1 MNLSEQVRPHP
12 VPARREVPLRG
23 YLIVLSGTVIWA
35 LTGIIIKILL
45 TTYGMN
51 PLVIAFWRVFFVT
64 AFLFLV
70 LLAVSPRSLRISSR
84 DIPLFL
90 LYGLIGV
97 AIHQIVWIGSVQ
109 YNGAAVA
116 TVLIY
121 ISPAFVAIFASRF
134 LHEKYDRDKL
144 IALVLTIAG
153 CVLVAR
159 AYDLSQVRLNLLG
172 LSAGVGTGLT
182 FATYSLVGR
191 VVTRRYSPWTS
202 IFYAFLFGTLFLL
215 PFAFLGTVLSTFFQM
230 PTGPLPTE
238 FVPSRL
244 AFDGWLVLVFLAL
257 GPTLGGFGAYT
268 IGLSHL
274 PASVASILAAFE
286 PVTTAIVAYFAFGE
300 MLDPLQLIGAGLILW
315 SVVMLRPKN

>member
-1 MNLSEQVRPHP
+1 MNLSEQVHAQA
-12 VPARREVPLRG
+12 VPAHREVPIRG
-23 YLIVLSGTVIWA
+23 YTIVLSGTVIWA
-35 LTGIIIKILL
+35 LTGIIIKVLL
-45 TTYGMN
+45 TTYQMN
-51 PLVIAFWRVFFVT
+51 SLVIAFWRVFFVT
-64 AFLFLV
+64 AFLFIV
-70 LLAVSPRSLRISSR
+70 LLAVSPRSLRVSLR

-90 LYGLIGV
+90 LYGLVGV
-97 AIHQIVWIGSVQ
+97 AMHQIVWIGSVQ

-134 LHEKYDRDKL
+134 LREKFDRDKL
-144 IALVLTIAG
+144 IALLLTIAG

-159 AYDLSQVRLNLLG
+159 AYDLSQVELNPLG
-172 LSAGVGTGLT
+172 LSAGVGSGIT

-202 IFYAFLFGTLFLL
+202 IFYAFLFGTGFLL
-215 PFAFLGTVLSTFFQM
+215 PVAFLGTQFVYGTQ
-230 PTGPLPTE
+230 
-238 FVPSRL
+238 FVPTHV

-286 PVTTAIVAYFAFGE
+286 PVTTAIVAYLVFGE

-315 SVVMLRPKN
+315 SVVMLRPKS

>member
-1 MNLSEQVRPHP
+1 MHSSEPMVAHAVQT
-12 VPARREVPLRG
+12 RREVPLRG
-23 YLIVLSGTVIWA
+23 YIIVLSGTVIWA
-35 LTGIIIKILL
+35 LTGIVIKILL
-45 TTYGMN
+45 TQYAVN

-64 AFLFLV
+64 SFLFLV
-70 LLAVSPRSLRISSR
+70 LLAVSPRSLRIEAR

-90 LYGLIGV
+90 VYGLIGV

-121 ISPAFVAIFASRF
+121 ISPAFVAIFAWRF
-134 LHEKYDRDKL
+134 LRERIDRDKV
-144 IALVLTIAG
+144 IALLLTIAG

-159 AYDLSQVRLNLLG
+159 AFDVSQIQLNLIGLG
-172 LSAGVGTGLT
+172 AGVGSGLT
-182 FATYSLVGR
+182 FATYSLIGR
-191 VVTRRYSPWTS
+191 VATRRYSPWTS
-202 IFYAFLFGTLFLL
+202 ILYAFLFGTLFLL
-215 PFAFLGTVLSTFFQM
+215 PISLVA
-230 PTGPLPTE
+230 TE
-238 FVPSRL
+238 FVYHTPFVPTGL
-244 AFDGWLVLVFLAL
+244 PFDGWLVLIFLAL

-300 MLDPLQLIGAGLILW
+300 MLDPMQLIGAGLILW
-315 SVVMLRPKN
+315 SVIMLRPKA